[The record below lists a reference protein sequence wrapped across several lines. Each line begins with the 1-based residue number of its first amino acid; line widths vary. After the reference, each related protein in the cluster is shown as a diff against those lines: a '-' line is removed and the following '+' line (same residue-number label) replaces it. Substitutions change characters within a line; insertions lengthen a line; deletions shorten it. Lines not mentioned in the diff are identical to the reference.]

1 MAKNWKYL
9 GPFDEVEVPAIGA
22 VVKRGE
28 TVTVE
33 DPEISEGFD
42 SQTDSWQHIPDKG
55 RSEAAKKAAATRTDD
70 SQEG

>member
-33 DPEISEGFD
+33 DPEISEGLEAQ
-42 SQTDSWQHIPDKG
+42 SDSWQHVPDPK
-55 RSEAAKKAAATRTDD
+55 RSEAAKKAAATRPDED
-70 SQEG
+70 S